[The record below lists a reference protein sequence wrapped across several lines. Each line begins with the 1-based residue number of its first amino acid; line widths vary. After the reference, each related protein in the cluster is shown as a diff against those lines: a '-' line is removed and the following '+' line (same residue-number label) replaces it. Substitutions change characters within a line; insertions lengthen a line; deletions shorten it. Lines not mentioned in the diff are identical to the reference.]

1 MGFTVKQARQ
11 YAGFTQREMAE
22 KLGISRDRYRKIEQS
37 PEDATVATAKRISEV
52 VGIPI
57 DQFFSPAYLL
67 KVDFVVHQKEVKK
80 MESIQKEIQE
90 RREHSE
96 RLKQIALKLLEQLK
110 SENVSFSDAERIIS
124 LLSASVKTERD
135 DRTLSSDQS
144 VFKPK
149 FRSSDAGDGERLW
162 HEITAINHLM
172 RLKEDEFATSIKEK
186 FLISILLSG
195 AALAVSIFIL
205 LTR

>member
-1 MGFTVKQARQ
+1 
-11 YAGFTQREMAE
+11 
-22 KLGISRDRYRKIEQS
+22 
-37 PEDATVATAKRISEV
+37 
-52 VGIPI
+52 
-57 DQFFSPAYLL
+57 
-67 KVDFVVHQKEVKK
+67 

-90 RREHSE
+90 RRAHSE

-124 LLSASVKTERD
+124 LLSASVKAERD
-135 DRTLSSDQS
+135 HRTLSSDQS
-144 VFKPK
+144 VFMPK
-149 FRSSDAGDGERLW
+149 FRSSDAGDWERLW